1 MRKTLLALCF
11 VLPAGMVAAQ
21 SPEDAVKARQ
31 GYFEM
36 LGAQMAVLA
45 PMAQGKMEFDAAKAK
60 VAADNIAALAKV
72 DVSPLFMPG
81 TSTDDLGDKTRALP
95 AIWEKSDDF
104 TAKATGLHE
113 AAAAMPAAAGS
124 LETLQPAVGKLGGAC
139 KACHDDF
146 RAK

>member
-31 GYFEM
+31 GYFDL

-45 PMAQGKMEFDAAKAK
+45 PMAQGKMDFDAAKAK
-60 VAADNIAALAKV
+60 VAADNLAALAKV
-72 DVSPLFMPG
+72 DVSPLFVPG
-81 TSTDDLGDKTRALP
+81 TSTDDLGDATRALP
-95 AIWEKSDDF
+95 AIWEKGDDF
-104 TAKATGLHE
+104 MAKATAMHE
-113 AAAAMPAAAGS
+113 AAAAMPEAAGS
-124 LETLQPAVGKLGGAC
+124 LETLQVAVGQLGGSC
-139 KACHDDF
+139 KGCHDNF